1 MFEALTERLDAALKK
16 LTGRGTLSEADVDA
30 GLREVRL
37 ALLEADVNY
46 KVARDFVAR
55 IRQRAVGT
63 EVMESLT
70 PGQQLIKIV
79 REELVALLGVERVP
93 LTYAP
98 TPPTVIVLAGL
109 QGSGK
114 TTSAGKLALWVRREG
129 HRPLLVS
136 TDVRRPA
143 AMEQLEVLAQS
154 LSLPAFTP
162 RGQDPVG
169 IARASLAEA
178 RRVNADVILVDTA
191 GRLQVDQGLLDELAA
206 VVAAVPARHQ
216 LLVLDAMTGQEAVN
230 VTTAF
235 QRAIPLTGAILTKL
249 DGDARGGAALSLRAV
264 TQCPIQFVG
273 VGEKLT
279 DLEAFHPDRMA
290 SRILGMGD
298 VLTLI
303 EKAQAQVDVAVA
315 EKVEKRLREGRLTLT
330 DFMDQLK
337 QVKKL
342 GPLESIVGMLPGGG
356 QLKQLGGALPSDQQ
370 LRQMEA
376 IILSMTPAERT
387 RPEIIDGS
395 RRRRIAQG
403 SGTDV
408 TAVNRLLRG
417 FQQMQQ
423 LMRQMGKGKGKGR
436 LRGLPIDPRQLI
448 G

>member
-191 GRLQVDQGLLDELAA
+191 GRLQVDQGMLDELAA
-206 VVAAVPARHQ
+206 VVAALPARHQ